1 MVKRVAQ
8 TGLRSR
14 KERIYQSTLPLT
26 TKRGTLTK
34 YRERAVRL
42 TTTTTTT
49 IIIIIIIII
58 IMINFIIVI
67 IVSSLLAGPLRLQ

>member
-42 TTTTTTT
+42 TTTTTT
-49 IIIIIIIII
+49 IIIIIIIIL
-58 IMINFIIVI
+58 NFITVI